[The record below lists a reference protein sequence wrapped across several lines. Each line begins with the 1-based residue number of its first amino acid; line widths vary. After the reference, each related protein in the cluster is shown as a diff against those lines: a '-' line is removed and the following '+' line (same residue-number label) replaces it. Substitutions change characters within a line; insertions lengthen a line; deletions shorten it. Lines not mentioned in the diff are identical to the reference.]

1 MKKTTLFTIFFLAA
15 LSLSAQNKNFMI
27 EVSIGDAPAGA
38 KYVFGNR
45 AEGINDTI
53 TLKKEGEKVKYSHAI
68 STPMTMQVAYIASGE
83 KRAKTGLN
91 IYVEAGNTIKIN
103 GSVNTFAQNS
113 LSGGIYD
120 NAVIEKIRTQEA
132 LQAKHYADYR
142 KAMGE
147 KNDAAAKEASD
158 AYDAVEETITTLEY
172 EYVKQNPASVY
183 SAVLLSQNLRGDINV
198 IEPLYNALSAEVK
211 ESQVGKTVGE
221 RIPVIKAIQ
230 VGKPAPDFT
239 LNDIN
244 GEKITLSQ
252 FKGRW
257 VLLDFW
263 GSWCIW
269 CRRGN
274 PSLVNL
280 YDKYGGEDFEI
291 IGIACRDKIEDW
303 KKAIK
308 DDGLEWRHANVS
320 QTEGGN
326 KLPSMYN
333 ISGYPSKIL
342 IDPDGLISVISIGY
356 HETDDPVV
364 LKMVESLGEVYVK

>member
-1 MKKTTLFTIFFLAA
+1 MKKTTLFTILFLAA
-15 LSLSAQNKNFMI
+15 LSLSAQNKNFTI

-45 AEGINDTI
+45 TEKISDTVVV
-53 TLKKEGEKVKYSHAI
+53 KKAGEKVKYTHAFTSPMNI
-68 STPMTMQVAYIASGE
+68 SLAYILPEES
-83 KRAKTGLN
+83 RAKTGINLF
-91 IYVEAGNTIKIN
+91 VADAETIKIN
-103 GSVNTFAQNS
+103 GAAATFAQS
-113 LSGGIYD
+113 SITGGVYD
-120 NAVIEKIRTQEA
+120 NELIQKILTEQS

-142 KAMGE
+142 KAKAQKDE
-147 KNDAAAKEASD
+147 AAAKTASD
-158 AYDAVEETITTLEY
+158 AYDAVAATITGLEL

-183 SAVLLSQNLRGDINV
+183 SAVLISQNLREDIKV
-198 IEPLYNALSAEVK
+198 IEPLYTSLSDEVK
-211 ESQVGKTVGE
+211 GSDIGKTLGE
-221 RIPVIKAIQ
+221 RITVIKAIQ

-274 PSLVNL
+274 PGLVNL

-320 QTEGGN
+320 QTEGGD

-333 ISGYPSKIL
+333 ITGYPSKIL